1 MENSSDPRSFAN
13 HKVFSQE
20 LQNSLK
26 LQGDEIQKAI
36 VGMEKRCYSRARDND
51 ETFVD
56 CMYDAS
62 NKLEREQ
69 RDLELRTAF
78 FQAQYS
84 ECVENSNQ
92 SIDSIKKC
100 QNDASVNMQRV
111 FTTFIDNLQF

>member
-1 MENSSDPRSFAN
+1 MENSSDPRSLAN
-13 HKVFSQE
+13 HQIFSQE
-20 LQNSLK
+20 LQNSLRI
-26 LQGDEIQKAI
+26 QGDEIQKAI
-36 VGMEKRCYSRARDND
+36 VGMEKRCYNRARDND

-62 NKLEREQ
+62 SKLEREQ

-84 ECVENSNQ
+84 ECIENSHQ
-92 SIDSIKKC
+92 SAESVRKC
-100 QNDASVNMQRV
+100 QNDVSANLQRA